1 MTFMEVIAS
10 VWPVFIFCINL
21 DIFYMGV
28 YLWLRLDAS
37 SANAFKSNVGR
48 PCYIFTLMSESLIL
62 SVQG

>member
-10 VWPVFIFCINL
+10 VWPVFIFCVNL

-37 SANAFKSNVGR
+37 SANAFKSNVGS
-48 PCYIFTLMSESLIL
+48 PAIYLH
-62 SVQG
+62 